1 MNSLQTALIRANL
14 STIQHVVESRHTADD
29 DRYAKIND
37 CRKNVVRCNTA
48 KKLKY
53 CVGDN
58 NA

>member
-14 STIQHVVESRHTADD
+14 STIQHVVESRQYAEG
-29 DRYAKIND
+29 RYEKLEA

-53 CVGDN
+53 CIGDN

>member
-14 STIQHVVESRHTADD
+14 STIQHVVEKRQNTGDS
-29 DRYAKIND
+29 INN

-53 CVGDN
+53 CCAGGN